1 MAVSGIDHT
10 IKIFSPDPH
19 AQLNARKGIGVRP
32 SDPSTFSSLGHR
44 RRRHR
49 TANNDS
55 EAAIPTAPNYDSEGE
70 GTEDAVAPNGLSSRK
85 RMHLEYQITSKNDV
99 DRKGGS
105 RDAFITVR
113 QRLHILDLW
122 I

>member
-19 AQLNARKGIGVRP
+19 AQMNARKGIGVRP

-44 RRRHR
+44 RRRPR
-49 TANNDS
+49 TSDTET
-55 EAAIPTAPNYDSEGE
+55 EAAIPTSSNRDSESE
-70 GTEDAVAPNGLSSRK
+70 ETDAVASNGLSSRK
-85 RMHLEYQITSKNDV
+85 RMHLEYQITSKNDL
-99 DRKGGS
+99 DRKGGN

-113 QRLHILDLW
+113 E
-122 I
+122 